1 MLSVNRCYNS
11 TCKNADTIRFT
22 RTMMATAASNL
33 KLPRGSASA
42 AQYARAWA
50 IKINREKSKVTE
62 TRYTP
67 EFAEKVC
74 ERMAEGASL
83 REVCRDNGMPES
95 SVRQW
100 VRDDRDGF
108 AARYQAARALQAE
121 SWSDQ
126 IIEIGNREDLDPQDK
141 RVRCD
146 NLKWLMSKLLPKRY
160 GDRLLVA
167 GDAENPLQVLH
178 QQVSVVDLSDDQLAA
193 LDKFMQ
199 SLIEAKQQ

>member
-1 MLSVNRCYNS
+1 
-11 TCKNADTIRFT
+11 
-22 RTMMATAASNL
+22 
-33 KLPRGSASA
+33 
-42 AQYARAWA
+42 
-50 IKINREKSKVTE
+50 
-62 TRYTP
+62 
-67 EFAEKVC
+67 
-74 ERMAEGASL
+74 
-83 REVCRDNGMPES
+83 
-95 SVRQW
+95 
-100 VRDDRDGF
+100 
-108 AARYQAARALQAE
+108 LQAE

-141 RVRCD
+141 RLRCD

-178 QQVSVVDLSDDQLAA
+178 QQVSVVDLTDDQLAA

>member
-1 MLSVNRCYNS
+1 V
-11 TCKNADTIRFT
+11 
-22 RTMMATAASNL
+22 
-33 KLPRGSASA
+33 P
-42 AQYARAWA
+42 
-50 IKINREKSKVTE
+50 E

-83 REVCRDNGMPES
+83 REVCRDNGMAES

-108 AARYQAARALQAE
+108 AARYQVARTLQVE

-178 QQVSVVDLSDDQLAA
+178 AQASLDNLPSETLEALERFTLSIVEARQQEWRRRVPEIEHA
-193 LDKFMQ
+193 L
-199 SLIEAKQQ
+199 